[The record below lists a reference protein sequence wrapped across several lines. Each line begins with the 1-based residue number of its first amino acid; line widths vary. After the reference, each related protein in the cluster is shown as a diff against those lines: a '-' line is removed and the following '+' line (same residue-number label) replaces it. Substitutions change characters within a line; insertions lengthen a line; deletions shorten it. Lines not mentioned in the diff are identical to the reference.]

1 MQSWQAESLAEDKA
15 ESMPRGTESDGADAR
30 STAAEAEV
38 VDDEAFDDAPDRE
51 ETEKQNNKG
60 KEMSIDEA
68 IGDTRAE
75 AQDKTKRSAE
85 GPGQRKAQ
93 EDAEGAELA
102 KLGKGWVEFCWRPLS

>member
-1 MQSWQAESLAEDKA
+1 MA
-15 ESMPRGTESDGADAR
+15 RGAESDGADAK

-60 KEMSIDEA
+60 TEMSICEA
-68 IGDTRAE
+68 IDDTRAE

-93 EDAEGAELA
+93 EADGDAEMADLA
-102 KLGKGWVEFCWRPLS
+102 KLRKG